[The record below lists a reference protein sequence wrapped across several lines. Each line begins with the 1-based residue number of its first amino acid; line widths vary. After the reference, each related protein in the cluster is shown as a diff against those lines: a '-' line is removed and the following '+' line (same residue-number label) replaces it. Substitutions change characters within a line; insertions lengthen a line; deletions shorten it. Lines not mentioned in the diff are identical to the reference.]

1 MLKTEALGEES
12 DPDVRAA
19 RAKRQARDTQQDV
32 GTVERGLA

>member
-19 RAKRQARDTQQDV
+19 RAKRQAHDTQQDV